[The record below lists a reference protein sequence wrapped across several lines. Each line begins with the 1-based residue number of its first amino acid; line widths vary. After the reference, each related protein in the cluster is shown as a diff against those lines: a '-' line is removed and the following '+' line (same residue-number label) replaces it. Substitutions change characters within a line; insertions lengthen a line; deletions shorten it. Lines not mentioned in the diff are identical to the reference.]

1 VAEDDVQSKALPSGG
16 SQARFCHLQNRIL
29 GSIDFIMRNL
39 TTSRLAR
46 REFLTSL
53 GALAGAAALGAPQLL
68 ASLNADA
75 GRNAAGIPMRVLGRT
90 GAKITILGLGS
101 APIGHSKPGA
111 AVGVPVYRAALEA
124 GINYVDTARIYGDAE
139 LYLGELIPQWREKIF
154 LTTKAWPNG
163 TDAKAAA
170 EGMRKSFE
178 QSLRLLK
185 TDHVDL
191 LHVHNVGE
199 HDPAMILASGGP
211 LEFARKMKEKG
222 LARFIGI
229 TGHNRPLRFAPILE
243 TGQVDVLMVALNFA
257 DYNQYRFEQDVLPV
271 ARKHNCGILAMKVF
285 GGHINNFAGYIKR
298 GPSKMPAKFQE
309 RALRYSLGIE
319 DVAGAIVGVYG
330 AEEVK
335 QNVERVK
342 RWTPLTSEEH
352 AALRE
357 EGKKLAAEWG
367 PRFGPVA

>member
-1 VAEDDVQSKALPSGG
+1 MHDLTSS
-16 SQARFCHLQNRIL
+16 RF
-29 GSIDFIMRNL
+29 
-39 TTSRLAR
+39 AR
-46 REFLTSL
+46 REFLAGL
-53 GALAGAAALGAPQLL
+53 GALAGATALGPPQLL

-75 GRNAAGIPMRVLGRT
+75 GKNSAGIPMRTLGRT

-124 GINYVDTARIYGDAE
+124 GINYVDTARIYDDAE
-139 LYLGELIPQWREKIF
+139 QYLGELIPQWRDKIF
-154 LTTKAWPNG
+154 LTTKMWPNG
-163 TDAKAAA
+163 ADAKAAA
-170 EGMRKSFE
+170 EGMQKSFE

-191 LHVHNVGE
+191 LHVHNVGN

-211 LEFARKMKEKG
+211 LEFAKRMKEKG

-229 TGHNRPLRFAPILE
+229 TGHNRPARFADILK
-243 TGQVDVLMVALNFA
+243 TGEVDVLMVALNFA
-257 DYNQYRFEQDVLPV
+257 DYHQYRFEEDILPL

-285 GGHINNFAGYIKR
+285 AGHINNFAGYQQR
-298 GPSKMPAKFQE
+298 GPSKMPPEFLE
-309 RALRYSLGIE
+309 RSLRYSLGIKE
-319 DVAGAIVGVYG
+319 VAGAVVGVYG

-335 QNVERVK
+335 QNVEWVK
-342 RWTPLTSEEH
+342 RWKPLTNKEH
-352 AALRE
+352 TALRE
-357 EGKKLAAEWG
+357 EGRKLAADWG